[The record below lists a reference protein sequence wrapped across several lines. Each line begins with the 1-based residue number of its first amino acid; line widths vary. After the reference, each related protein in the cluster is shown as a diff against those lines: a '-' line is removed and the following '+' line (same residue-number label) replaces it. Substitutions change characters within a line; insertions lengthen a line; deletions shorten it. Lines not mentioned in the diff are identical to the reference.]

1 MHTQRRIRSF
11 VLRAGRTTAAQ
22 ERALSELWPVYG
34 IDPGEGTHER
44 ALDLAAAFGRS
55 APRCLEIGFG
65 AGEVI
70 GSLAE
75 NNPHIDYLGIEVHRS
90 GVGRVLLRAEQSHL
104 KNLRLICSDAVDVL
118 RDRVADDSF
127 DEVLVFFP
135 DPWHKKRHHKRRL
148 IEPEFVSIV
157 AAKLR
162 RGGILRLA
170 TDWQDYAEQMLAVCN
185 ANPALRSLSEDLTF
199 VPRPGFRP
207 PTRFERRGE
216 RLGHG
221 VWDLAYSRQEAAAN
235 AVDDELHGE
244 RGKNDA
250 G

>member
-1 MHTQRRIRSF
+1 MQTQRRIRSF
-11 VLRAGRTTAAQ
+11 VLRAGRTTPAQ
-22 ERALSELWPVYG
+22 ERALGELWPIYG
-34 IDPGEGTHER
+34 IDSTEQT
-44 ALDLAAAFGRS
+44 LDLAAVFGRT

-70 GSLAE
+70 GSVAE
-75 NNPHIDYLGIEVHRS
+75 NHPHIDYLGIEVHRS
-90 GVGRVLLRAEQSHL
+90 GVGRLLLRAQQGNL
-104 KNLRLICSDAVDVL
+104 KNLRIICSDAVDVL
-118 RDRVADDSF
+118 RDHIPDQSF

-148 IEPEFVSIV
+148 IEPKFVSLI

-162 RGGILRLA
+162 TGGIFRLA
-170 TDWQDYAEQMLAVCN
+170 TDWQAYAEQMLAVCN
-185 ANPALRSLSEDLTF
+185 ANPALRSLSEDQTY
-199 VPRPGFRP
+199 VPRPEFRP

-221 VWDLAYSRQEAAAN
+221 VWDLAYSRKKAAAN

-244 RGKNDA
+244 RGENNA